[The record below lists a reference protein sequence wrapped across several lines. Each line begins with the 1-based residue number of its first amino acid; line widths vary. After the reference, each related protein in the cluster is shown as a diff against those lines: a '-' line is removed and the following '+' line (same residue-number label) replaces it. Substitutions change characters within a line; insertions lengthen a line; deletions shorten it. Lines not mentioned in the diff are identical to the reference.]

1 MARTESL
8 ARVEKMY
15 IDGFPDATDASI
27 EDLRASYDALLLQ
40 FPVPESATVAEGEI
54 TGVPTVTVTAAGAA
68 TDRVVVWFHGG
79 GYVLGSAKAFAE
91 MAHGLS
97 RAAGV
102 TVILPDYRRAPEN
115 KYPAAVE
122 DAVAVGAAVL
132 ERYGSGAVAFG
143 GDSAGGGL
151 AVAAMVSLRENAAAL
166 PAAAVLI
173 SPLLD
178 FSRSGASVAT
188 NAATDIAV
196 SDSSISDL
204 GAAYLQGHDERDPL
218 ASPLFAE
225 HGGLPPVLAMVGS
238 AEVLLDDSR
247 RFTDSVRT
255 AGGVAVLSVYDD
267 MCHVWT
273 LFSSVL
279 PEGARALDE
288 AGAFVNK
295 YLPA

>member
-15 IDGFPDATDASI
+15 VDGFPDATDASI
-27 EDLRASYDALLLQ
+27 EELRASYDALLLQ
-40 FPVPESATVAEGEI
+40 FPVPASATVTEGELA
-54 TGVPTVTVTAAGAA
+54 GVPTVTVTAAGAA
-68 TDRVVVWFHGG
+68 TDRVLVWFHGG

-102 TVILPDYRRAPEN
+102 TVILPDYRRAPEH
-115 KYPAAVE
+115 KYPAAVD
-122 DAVAVGAAVL
+122 DAVLIATAVL
-132 ERYGSGAVAFG
+132 EQYDAVAFG

-151 AVAAMVSLRENAAAL
+151 AVATMVALRERGAAL

-178 FSRSGASVAT
+178 FSRSGDSIRT

-196 SDSSISDL
+196 SDASITDL
-204 GAAYLQGHDERDPL
+204 GAAYLQGQDERTPL

-225 HGGLPPVLAMVGS
+225 HHDLPPILALVGS
-238 AEVLLDDSR
+238 VEVLLDDSR
-247 RFTDSVRT
+247 RLTEQVR
-255 AGGVAVLSVYDD
+255 AVGGSAELSVYDD

-273 LFSSVL
+273 LFASVL
-279 PEGARALDE
+279 PEGQQALDE
-288 AGAFVNK
+288 AGAFVK
-295 YLPA
+295 KHIQA